1 MPQTFSGFYSG
12 TFDGTDFTV
21 SGGYTNF
28 SITFDDLADGTFDEE
43 TAVGDNVRIASSGDT
58 SNIFKGT
65 VTDLGVVIEVEG
77 DDYLFTEIQSVADA
91 TVLTVDTTTPYTYDV
106 TCFGVGTQ
114 IATPDGT
121 CAVEDLKT
129 GDMVRTADGRDVA
142 VKWVGHTTIHKTFAP
157 AERLTPVRFRAGS
170 LGDNVPAR
178 DLTVTAD
185 HAMLLDGALCNA
197 SALVNGAD
205 IDFVPLAEMEERTTF
220 YHIEL
225 DRQEILIAE
234 GAETESYV
242 DHVARRSFDNYGEYV
257 ALYGDEPAIAE
268 LDLPRIASAR
278 LLPAS
283 VRARIGLDTQHM
295 AFA

>member
-1 MPQTFSGFYSG
+1 MPQTLAYYVTGTLSGG
-12 TFDGTDFTV
+12 TFTV
-21 SGGYTNF
+21 SSSSA
-28 SITFDDLADGTFDEE
+28 SINMTFADTQDGTNDDF
-43 TAVGDNVRIASSGDT
+43 TAVGDNMEDAGVGVSGWT
-58 SNIFKGT
+58 VMGT
-65 VTDLGVVIEVEG
+65 IPNYGVVAQYSG
-77 DDYLFTEIQSVADA
+77 NNYLFTDRDDLTPGQEF
-91 TVLTVDTTTPYTYDV
+91 TVDTTSPYTYDV
-106 TCFGVGTQ
+106 TCFGACTM
-114 IATPDGT
+114 IATPEGER
-121 CAVEDLKT
+121 AVEDLKT

-197 SALVNGAD
+197 STLVNGAD
-205 IDFVPLAEMEERTTF
+205 IDFVPVAEMEERTTF

-225 DRQEILIAE
+225 DRQEILLAE
-234 GAETESYV
+234 GAEAESYV
-242 DHVARRSFDNYGEYV
+242 DHVARRSFDNYGEYL

-268 LDLPRIASAR
+268 LDLPRISSAR

-283 VRARIGLDTQHM
+283 VRSRLGLDAADV

>member
-106 TCFGVGTQ
+106 TCF
-114 IATPDGT
+114 
-121 CAVEDLKT
+121 
-129 GDMVRTADGRDVA
+129 
-142 VKWVGHTTIHKTFAP
+142 
-157 AERLTPVRFRAGS
+157 
-170 LGDNVPAR
+170 
-178 DLTVTAD
+178 
-185 HAMLLDGALCNA
+185 
-197 SALVNGAD
+197 
-205 IDFVPLAEMEERTTF
+205 
-220 YHIEL
+220 
-225 DRQEILIAE
+225 
-234 GAETESYV
+234 
-242 DHVARRSFDNYGEYV
+242 
-257 ALYGDEPAIAE
+257 
-268 LDLPRIASAR
+268 
-278 LLPAS
+278 
-283 VRARIGLDTQHM
+283 
-295 AFA
+295 

>member
-1 MPQTFSGFYSG
+1 MPQTLAYFSTGSLSG
-12 TFDGTDFTV
+12 TTFTVGGSPASMNMTFADTQDGT
-21 SGGYTNF
+21 N
-28 SITFDDLADGTFDEE
+28 DDV
-43 TAVGDNVRIASSGDT
+43 TAVGDNMEDFGAGVGGWT
-58 SNIFKGT
+58 VMGT
-65 VTDLGVVIEVEG
+65 IPNFGVVAQYSSNN
-77 DDYLFTEIQSVADA
+77 YLFTDRDDLTPGQE
-91 TVLTVDTTTPYTYDV
+91 LTVDTTTPYTYDV
-106 TCFGVGTQ
+106 TCFAAGTL
-114 IATPDGT
+114 IATPGGT

-283 VRARIGLDTQHM
+283 VRARIGLDGAEV

>member
-21 SGGYTNF
+21 SGAYTNLP
-28 SITFDDLADGTFDEE
+28 ITFDDLADGTFDEE

-58 SNIFKGT
+58 SNVFKGT

-77 DDYLFTEIQSVADA
+77 NDYLFTEIQSVADT

-106 TCFGVGTQ
+106 TCFAAGTL

-170 LGDNVPAR
+170 LGDNIPAR

-242 DHVARRSFDNYGEYV
+242 DHVARRSFDNYGEYL

-268 LDLPRIASAR
+268 LDLPRVASAR

-283 VRARIGLDTQHM
+283 VRARIGLDGAEV